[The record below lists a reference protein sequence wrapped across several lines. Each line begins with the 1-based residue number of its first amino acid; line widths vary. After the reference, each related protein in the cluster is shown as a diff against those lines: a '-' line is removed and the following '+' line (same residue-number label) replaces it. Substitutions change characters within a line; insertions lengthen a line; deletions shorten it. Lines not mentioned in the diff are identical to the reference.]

1 MKMMLMVLVA
11 MMTSYKVPNEKAPKD
26 AVEAAK
32 DFVKFVDENDA
43 TSLEQ
48 VLHPEMMQFAKI
60 GDKLMPFKGR
70 DFVKMVADK
79 KLGGTPREI
88 SVKNAQV
95 IRGETVDVKLQ
106 AVSHEY
112 DFMYQISLAKEAE
125 KWLVV
130 TVLSDIKPIK
140 E

>member
-1 MKMMLMVLVA
+1 MKTMLMILVA
-11 MMTSYKVPNEKAPKD
+11 VMTNYSASNEKAPKD
-26 AVEAAK
+26 AIQAAK
-32 DFVKFVDENDA
+32 DFVTLVDENDA
-43 TSLEQ
+43 SSLEQ

-60 GDKLMPFKGR
+60 GDKLMPFKR
-70 DFVKMVADK
+70 SDFIQMVADK

-88 SVKNAQV
+88 TIKNAHV
-95 IRGETVDVKLQ
+95 IRGETVDVMLQ
-106 AVSHEY
+106 AISHEY

>member
-1 MKMMLMVLVA
+1 MKMILMF
-11 MMTSYKVPNEKAPKD
+11 MMSIMTTYWMPNDEALAD
-26 AVEAAK
+26 AIKTAK
-32 DFVKFVDENDA
+32 DFVVFVDENDA
-43 TSLEQ
+43 TSLEKI
-48 VLHPEMMQFAKI
+48 VHTEMMQFAKI
-60 GDKLMPFKGR
+60 GDKLMPFKGS

-88 SVKNAQV
+88 TLKSVRL
-95 IRGETVDVKLQ
+95 IRGETVDVVLQ

-112 DFMYQISLAKEAE
+112 DFMYQISLAKESG
-125 KWLVV
+125 KWLIV

>member
-1 MKMMLMVLVA
+1 MKTMLMVLVA
-11 MMTSYKVPNEKAPKD
+11 MMTSYKAPNEKAPKD

-32 DFVKFVDENDA
+32 EFVTLVDENNA
-43 TSLEQ
+43 SSLEQ

-60 GDKLMPFKGR
+60 GDKLMPFKRR
-70 DFVKMVADK
+70 DFIQMVADK

-88 SVKNAQV
+88 SVKDAQV

-112 DFMYQISLAKEAE
+112 DFMYQISLAKEAG

>member
-1 MKMMLMVLVA
+1 MKMILMF
-11 MMTSYKVPNEKAPKD
+11 MMSVMATYWMPNDEALAD
-26 AVEAAK
+26 AIKTAK
-32 DFVKFVDENDA
+32 DFVVFVDENDA
-43 TSLEQ
+43 TSLEKI
-48 VLHPEMMQFAKI
+48 VHTEMMQFAKI
-60 GDKLMPFKGR
+60 GDKLMPFKGS

-88 SVKNAQV
+88 TLKSVRL
-95 IRGETVDVKLQ
+95 IRGETVDVVLQ

-112 DFMYQISLAKEAE
+112 DFMYQISLAKESG
-125 KWLVV
+125 KWLIV